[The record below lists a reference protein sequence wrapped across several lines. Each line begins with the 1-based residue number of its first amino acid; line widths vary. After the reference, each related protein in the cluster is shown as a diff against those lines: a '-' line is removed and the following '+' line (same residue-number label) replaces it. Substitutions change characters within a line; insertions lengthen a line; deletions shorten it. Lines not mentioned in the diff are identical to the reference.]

1 MNISTLFGLRLQN
14 IPLINL
20 RLEFNHHF
28 KLLSNPTFRE
38 KFSSS
43 VVPIQTKYLIW
54 NGMPDAFL
62 TLIAQRAILGVESYL
77 PSAVSHQAA
86 KKGLLNQDLAKKIK
100 NPFSLR
106 GNGTV
111 NNYYHH
117 LPSLVNP
124 SWSLKVADPP
134 LWEIT
139 VRFYKEL
146 RNPLFHGNQI
156 DDSGANGTLLLFQF
170 VDKLYKWIDSWCP
183 MQEFLN
189 IKKSIKA

>member
-20 RLEFNHHF
+20 RLEFNYHF
-28 KLLSNPTFRE
+28 KLLSDPTFRE
-38 KFSSS
+38 EFSSS

-54 NGMPDAFL
+54 NGMPGAFL

-86 KKGLLNQDLAKKIK
+86 KKGLINQDLAKKIN

-117 LPSLVNP
+117 LPSLVNS

-134 LWEIT
+134 LWKTT
-139 VRFYKEL
+139 VRFYKEV

-189 IKKSIKA
+189 IKKPIKA